1 MSKFGQAASGTG
13 DPLLNRERDMGR
25 PILLIGFLHQEN
37 LGLGYLSA
45 MLRRY
50 GYNVI
55 VLDFEAEPEEILRVA
70 RASDPLIIGLSLIF
84 QFYLPRFARLAR
96 MLRDGG
102 IGCHLTIGGH
112 FPTLSYGETI
122 QHIPE
127 LDSVVRFEG
136 EETLLEL
143 ADVLSMGGDFRRVS
157 GLAYAAPD
165 GVVCNSLRAL
175 VHDLDNLPYPDR
187 RYQKCA
193 ILGRNSTY
201 MLASR
206 GCIRTCSF
214 CSIHMFY
221 RSAPGKV
228 VRLRTP
234 RNVVEEM
241 AMLYEKHDITLFLFQ
256 DDDFPVYGV
265 KWRLWAKEFC
275 EELRRFGLA
284 DRVLWKISC
293 RADAVDA
300 DLFALM
306 RDSGLYLVY
315 MGLELGNEEGLKSL
329 NKRITVEQ
337 NIQAVETLKR
347 LRIRFEFGFMLF
359 EPSTTFASV
368 REDVQF
374 LRRIVGDG
382 STAAAFCRMVPY
394 DGTPIKDELIKAGRL
409 RGDVCNPYYDFL
421 DPKLEEFCYAL
432 GRVLQV
438 TGWIHGLEFS
448 IAGAELRLD
457 RTCRHGTALSAPARH
472 CRLPRDAAADY
483 PHQQSPFVRGCGR
496 YCQFPRER
504 PDTPLVSRG
513 VARTMPRIPQVFSL
527 RTRCVRLPQPRRLVG
542 GAPGSGFA
550 VVGARVIVKS
560 SQTRSAGR
568 RSS

>member
-1 MSKFGQAASGTG
+1 MSKFGQAASGKG
-13 DPLLNRERDMGR
+13 DPLLNRERDTGR
-25 PILLIGFLHQEN
+25 PILLIGFLQQEN

-55 VLDFEAEPEEILRVA
+55 VLDFEAEPGEILRVA
-70 RASDPLIIGLSLIF
+70 RACDPLIIGLSLIF

-96 MLRDGG
+96 TLRDGG

-112 FPTLSYGETI
+112 FPTLSYDETI

-143 ADVLSMGGDFRRVS
+143 ADVLSMGGDFRGVS
-157 GLAYAAPD
+157 GLAYAATD

-175 VHDLDNLPYPDR
+175 VHDLDHLPYPDR

-234 RNVVEEM
+234 QNVVEEM

-275 EELRRFGLA
+275 EELRRVGLA

-315 MGLELGNEEGLKSL
+315 MGLESGNAEGLKSL

-347 LRIRFEFGFMLF
+347 LGIRFEFGFMLF

-374 LRRIVGDG
+374 LRHIVGDG

-421 DPKLEEFCYAL
+421 DPKLGEFCYAL

-438 TGWIHGLEFS
+438 TGWIHGLESVSQALNFAWIELAVTERLFPRLPGIVDYRATLQQITRTS
-448 IAGAELRLD
+448 NLLLFEVVEDIANFHENGQTHHWSAEALRE
-457 RTCRHGTALSAPARH
+457 RCRGFLKSFVSERDAFVYRNRDTLLEGLRVPASQSLEPALS
-472 CRLPRDAAADY
+472 
-483 PHQQSPFVRGCGR
+483 
-496 YCQFPRER
+496 
-504 PDTPLVSRG
+504 
-513 VARTMPRIPQVFSL
+513 
-527 RTRCVRLPQPRRLVG
+527 
-542 GAPGSGFA
+542 
-550 VVGARVIVKS
+550 
-560 SQTRSAGR
+560 
-568 RSS
+568 